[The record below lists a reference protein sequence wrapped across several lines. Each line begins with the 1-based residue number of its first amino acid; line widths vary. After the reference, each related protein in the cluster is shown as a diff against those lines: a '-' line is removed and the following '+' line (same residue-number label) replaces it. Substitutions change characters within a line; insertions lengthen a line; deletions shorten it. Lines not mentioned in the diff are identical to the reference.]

1 MDPVT
6 YGNSTLTYT
15 VGLLTTAESAL
26 LGNKTVQATG
36 SRYWNLT
43 PHNYNHVYV
52 DAKYIKED
60 GSLGSNDWA
69 RENFGVRPAIL
80 LKPGTTFKDETD
92 GTASN
97 SYEIE

>member
-1 MDPVT
+1 M
-6 YGNSTLTYT
+6 
-15 VGLLTTAESAL
+15 GLLTTAESAL
-26 LGNKTVQATG
+26 LENKTVQATG

-43 PHNYNHVYV
+43 PHYYNHVYV

-60 GSLGSNDWA
+60 GSWGSNVWA
-69 RENFGVRPAIL
+69 RGNFGVRPAIS

-97 SYEIE
+97 PYEIE